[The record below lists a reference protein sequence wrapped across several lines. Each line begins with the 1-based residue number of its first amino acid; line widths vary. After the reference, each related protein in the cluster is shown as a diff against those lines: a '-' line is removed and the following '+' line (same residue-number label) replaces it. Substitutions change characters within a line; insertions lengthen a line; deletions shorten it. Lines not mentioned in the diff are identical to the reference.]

1 MELKIYQERVI
12 NEVGIYLKLL
22 SEQQSKQNSHASLD
36 AWEECKR
43 RFSVIGK
50 YDERK
55 NGLDKDLPTFC
66 VKVPTGGGKTLLA
79 THVLGLIY
87 QSVLKSRNGAGMVLW
102 VVPSDQIYK
111 DTIKALRNR
120 HHFYRESLE
129 HALSRRIEVW
139 EKHEIARLTPVQLAS
154 NLNILILKLASTNRE
169 TKDQLKFFQDSGG
182 NIVQHFPAE
191 NDPEGHKVL
200 KARVPNLDMIV
211 DDPGRGEYLAKTS
224 VGNLV
229 RLCEP
234 AVILDEGHKATS
246 RLARDTIEGFNASIV
261 VELSATPH
269 DGANTLVRVTG
280 QQLLDEQMIKL
291 PINIANSNQQSWK
304 DCLTQARDKREQL
317 AKSAAKHFKDTGRL
331 IRPLVLVQVER
342 TGKDQRDT
350 DYVHS
355 EDVKEHLM
363 QRLGVTEAA
372 IAIKSS
378 EKDDIEGIDLLDE
391 GCPVEWIITKAALQE
406 GWDCPF
412 AYILVSLNNTSSQ
425 QSMTQLVG
433 RILRQPDVI
442 KTAYSELNESYV
454 FCLKKKAE
462 VILKEVKKALESEG
476 YEGDSASVV
485 NSSDPGSGSPTR
497 RRATI
502 RKEFK
507 GLYRKPFEGKIYL
520 PRFCVKVES
529 DYESLDYY
537 RHLISQVDVSTFDF
551 SAIDWDLAD
560 AFEAANDVFF
570 RMTLGQADLEKVQE
584 QRSVSLENDDQVKA
598 WMVANLPFDYYSH
611 RQLREMVHKSVGR
624 LFEITQELR
633 GNLGLVKFPILE
645 RIKGLVQR
653 CTDEQT
659 EEAFRKS
666 FSEDRLCF
674 YLECIQ
680 CRFEIPETVEVRTL
694 RQLVDP
700 NNVATRKSLFDFVPN
715 DLNEYEKSVAL
726 YLDNRP
732 EVLWW
737 YRNLVGPSNF
747 SIQGYR
753 RNRIYPDF
761 IVQEGQE
768 SKPLP
773 RVLVVE
779 SKGRHLESNPDT
791 NYKRSVADYFE
802 KLGRSVSWQELGEDF
817 QNHQFRFQVL
827 DEGEYADRDWRD
839 ELNRL
844 LVGER
849 SA

>member
-1 MELKIYQERVI
+1 MGLKNYQERVVK
-12 NEVGIYLKLL
+12 EVGIYLKLL
-22 SEQQSKQNSHASLD
+22 SEQQSKQNRHASLD
-36 AWEECKR
+36 AWDECKR
-43 RFSVIGK
+43 LFSVVGR
-50 YDERK
+50 YEERK
-55 NGLDKDLPTFC
+55 NGLDNDLTTFC
-66 VKVPTGGGKTLLA
+66 IKVPTGGGKTLLA
-79 THVLGLIY
+79 TQVLGLIY
-87 QSVLKSRNGAGMVLW
+87 QSILKNRNGAGLVLW

-139 EKHEIARLTPVQLAS
+139 EKHEIARLTPVQLAN
-154 NLNILILKLASTNRE
+154 NLNVLILKLASTNRE

-191 NDPEGHKVL
+191 NNPEGHKAL
-200 KARVPNLDMIV
+200 KERVPNLDMIV
-211 DDPGRGEYLAKTS
+211 EDVTRGEHLAKTS

-229 RLCEP
+229 RMCEP

-246 RLARDTIEGFNASIV
+246 QLARDTIEGFNASIV

-269 DGANTLVRVTG
+269 EGANTLVRVTG

-304 DCLTQARDKREQL
+304 ECLTQARDKREQL
-317 AKSAAKHFKDTGRL
+317 VKSAAKHFKDTGTL
-331 IRPLVLVQVER
+331 IRPIVLVQVER
-342 TGKDQRDT
+342 TGRDQRDT

-391 GCPVEWIITKAALQE
+391 GCLLEWIITKAALQE

-433 RILRQPDVI
+433 RILRQPDVT
-442 KTAYSELNESYV
+442 KTAYPELNESYV

-485 NSSDPGSGSPTR
+485 NSSDPKSGSPAR
-497 RRATI
+497 RQATI

-507 GLYRKPFEGKIYL
+507 GIYRKPFEGKIYL
-520 PRFCVKVES
+520 PRFCVKVQE

-537 RHLISQVDVSTFDF
+537 RHLLSQVDVSKFGY
-551 SAIDWDLAD
+551 SAIDWDFAD
-560 AFEAANDVFF
+560 ALETAANDVFF
-570 RMTLGQADLEKVQE
+570 RMTLGQTDLEKVKE
-584 QRSVSLENDDQVKA
+584 QRSVSLENDSQVKA
-598 WMVANLPFDYYSH
+598 WLVANMPFDYYGHQQLKEIVH
-611 RQLREMVHKSVGR
+611 RSLDR
-624 LFEITQELR
+624 LLEINQDLAE
-633 GNLGLVKFPILE
+633 NLGLVKFPILE
-645 RIKGLVQR
+645 KVAGLVQR
-653 CTDEQT
+653 YTDEQT
-659 EEAFRKS
+659 EAAFKTL

-680 CRFEIPETVEVRTL
+680 CRFEIPEIVEIRTL
-694 RQLVDP
+694 KRLVDP
-700 NNVATRKSLFDFVPN
+700 SNEPTRKSLFDFVPN

-726 YLDNRP
+726 FLDNRP

-761 IVQEGQE
+761 IVQERDE
-768 SKPLP
+768 SKPVP

-779 SKGRHLESNPDT
+779 SKGKHLESNPDT
-791 NYKRSVADYFE
+791 NYKRSVAEYFE

-817 QNHQFRFQVL
+817 QNHQFRFQIL
-827 DEGEYADRDWRD
+827 DEGQYADRDWRD

-844 LVGER
+844 LLQT
-849 SA
+849 